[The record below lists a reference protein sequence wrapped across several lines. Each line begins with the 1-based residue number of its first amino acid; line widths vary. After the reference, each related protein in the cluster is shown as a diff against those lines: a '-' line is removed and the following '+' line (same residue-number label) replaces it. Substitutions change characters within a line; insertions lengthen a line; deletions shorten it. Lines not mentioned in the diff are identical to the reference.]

1 SVAACRASIEMLAAD
16 DGAIYGKVERDGTM
30 LIDGLKEIAQRR
42 GLPLHTQGLGQIF
55 STTFTENPPLKD
67 YRDYK
72 ATDEPMRAR
81 FIQGLQDRGVRVTAR
96 GTWFMSAVLT
106 DEDIAFVLEAADAAA
121 AEI

>member
-1 SVAACRASIEMLAAD
+1 
-16 DGAIYGKVERDGTM
+16 
-30 LIDGLKEIAQRR
+30 
-42 GLPLHTQGLGQIF
+42 
-55 STTFTENPPLKD
+55 
-67 YRDYK
+67 K